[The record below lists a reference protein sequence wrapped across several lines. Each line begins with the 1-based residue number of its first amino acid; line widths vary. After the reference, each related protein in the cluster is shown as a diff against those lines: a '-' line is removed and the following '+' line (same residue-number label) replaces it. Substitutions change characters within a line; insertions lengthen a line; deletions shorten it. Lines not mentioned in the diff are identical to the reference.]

1 MVAAVGIALV
11 CFHVRAHRKHQTD
24 DELSEA
30 DQRFFDQQYAR
41 RMQTSALT
49 VTLGALISFCGYL
62 KVFENS
68 PVFATLYVVGLLFL
82 ALWLILLAISDAVA
96 SRVYASKLD
105 RRNRK
110 IRKSLQEAL
119 TEVRQAHGLD
129 PQN

>member
-1 MVAAVGIALV
+1 MV

-68 PVFATLYVVGLLFL
+68 PVFATIYVVGLLLL
-82 ALWLILLAISDAVA
+82 ALWLILLALSDAVA
-96 SRVYASKLD
+96 SRVYASRLD